1 MPALALALAP
11 LAYIARLTRSSMLDE
26 LSQDYVKAALAR
38 GLARSRVILGHAL
51 RNALLPV
58 ITILGPLSAAVFTGS
73 FVIENIF
80 GIPGI
85 GKLFVL
91 SISDRD
97 YPLILSGA
105 VVYSVLLLTMNL
117 LVDLAYGVMDPR
129 IRITGRRTR

>member
-1 MPALALALAP
+1 
-11 LAYIARLTRSSMLDE
+11 MLEE

-105 VVYSVLLLTMNL
+105 VVYSILLLAMNL
-117 LVDLAYGVMDPR
+117 LVDLAYGVVDPR
-129 IRITGRRTR
+129 IRISGRQTR